1 MKKMKAG
8 AVVFLRRNPKIIG
21 TIIRVSAF
29 SERSL
34 PRKQGQTAYSV
45 LWFGRTKVNHWY
57 DKDEIDIL

>member
-1 MKKMKAG
+1 MKKIKPG
-8 AVVFLRRNPKIIG
+8 TIVFLCRSPEVIG
-21 TIIRVSAF
+21 TVVGVSAF

-57 DKDEIDIL
+57 DKDEIAIL